1 MPEHINYDIEIS
13 SEDSDREETNEKISN
28 EENSD
33 EEKYNKNIKYRMRL
47 FLCLKHFN
55 WF

>member
-1 MPEHINYDIEIS
+1 MPEHFNYDIEIS

-33 EEKYNKNIKYRMRL
+33 EEKSNKNIKYRMRL

-55 WF
+55 